1 MSSGFLVFSS
11 DCATP
16 DFMDGQCSGVMES
29 FMRNRSRLVLS
40 MLIVMVCMVSG
51 CAITPTPKVQQ
62 PMSVRPPDLP
72 VIPPSQTSG
81 GIYQAVF
88 DYQGRGRYI
97 PLFEDRRARSI
108 GDTIIIALNEKT
120 NASKKTGSNVNR
132 DGSIDFSIPSFLGLP
147 LKSIFQDVELE
158 AQSKNKFDG
167 KGESSSNNNFTGT
180 IAVTVLDIL
189 PNGNLLVSG
198 EKQIGINQGH
208 EFIRLSGVIN
218 PINIIN
224 NTVSSIQVADARIE
238 YRGNGYLDEVQTMG
252 WLSRFFLS
260 ISPF

>member
-1 MSSGFLVFSS
+1 MKNL
-11 DCATP
+11 D
-16 DFMDGQCSGVMES
+16 
-29 FMRNRSRLVLS
+29 RLVLPAF
-40 MLIVMVCMVSG
+40 IVMVCVVSG

-62 PMSVRPPDLP
+62 PMTMRPQDMPSV
-72 VIPPSQTSG
+72 PPSQTSG
-81 GIYQAVF
+81 GIYQAAF
-88 DYQGRGRYI
+88 NYQGSGRYT

-108 GDTIIIALNEKT
+108 GDTIIVMLNEKT

-147 LKSIFQDVELE
+147 LKSIFQDIDLE

-180 IAVTVLDIL
+180 ITVTVIDIL
-189 PNGNLLVSG
+189 PNGNLQVSG

-208 EFIRLSGVIN
+208 EFIRLSGVVN

-224 NTVSSIQVADARIE
+224 NTISSVQVADARIE
-238 YRGNGYLDEVQTMG
+238 YRGNGYLDEAQTMG